1 MTREQGVAIKQDD
14 KGQAS
19 RLFVI
24 LFDDIAVSLFSATPL
39 LLTYK
44 LTSLPSSPED

>member
-24 LFDDIAVSLFSATPL
+24 LFDDIALSVLA
-39 LLTYK
+39 
-44 LTSLPSSPED
+44 